1 MRRRSTRACCVRA
14 PCRAGCGRLIP
25 HEGNLRW
32 REASLLRRATVVQR
46 ASYGVRRQASSA
58 RIAQRTRAGAR
69 CLWEG
74 DAALEPA
81 ACARNTVLIVV
92 GPCPVEGHCADE
104 RPFSISACPW
114 CDVPAAVS
122 NAKPAPLVT
131 RRTRAPSPAVFGE
144 EAQHS
149 KLRCV
154 RAGPRLLRSPQT
166 QQQKNSAGERPLFLR
181 VRLWCNVPVRRPMP
195 SQRRLS
201 RGARA
206 PSLAISLGRRSTRA
220 CCVRAPC
227 RAGYGRPKPIRR
239 AHRQQKASPFQRASV
254 VRRASCSL

>member
-25 HEGNLRW
+25 HERNLRW
-32 REASLLRRATVVQR
+32 REASLHRRATVVQR
-46 ASYGVRRQASSA
+46 DSYGVRRQASSA

-74 DAALEPA
+74 DAALELA

-104 RPFSISACPW
+104 RPFSICACLW

-131 RRTRAPSPAVFGE
+131 RRTRAVACCLWGGGAALEIAVRACRAALVVIAADATTKEQRRREASLPPRAPVVQRASTASNAKPAPLVTRRTRAISRYIFG

-149 KLRCV
+149 S
-154 RAGPRLLRSPQT
+154 LLRSR
-166 QQQKNSAGERPLFLR
+166 A
-181 VRLWCNVPVRRPMP
+181 VPRW
-195 SQRRLS
+195 L
-201 RGARA
+201 
-206 PSLAISLGRRSTRA
+206 
-220 CCVRAPC
+220 
-227 RAGYGRPKPIRR
+227 
-239 AHRQQKASPFQRASV
+239 
-254 VRRASCSL
+254 